1 MEEPRF
7 SARSDDGPPLAT
19 VPKLLYRSGAF
30 SNRRPIS
37 TNQWQSGLDESR
49 RLEMITFRLSFSHSY
64 LSRFLRSCG
73 GAAVDS
79 HERVHKA
86 ILCPKP
92 AWDWV
97 ASKTSPRRCNR
108 IVIAIMNPPRPP
120 PPPLLADSS
129 RYGSTLCR

>member
-1 MEEPRF
+1 
-7 SARSDDGPPLAT
+7 
-19 VPKLLYRSGAF
+19 
-30 SNRRPIS
+30 
-37 TNQWQSGLDESR
+37 
-49 RLEMITFRLSFSHSY
+49 MITFRLSFSHSY

-108 IVIAIMNPPRPP
+108 IVIAIMNPPLAPL
-120 PPPLLADSS
+120 PLLSS
-129 RYGSTLCR
+129 PIRHVTDLHCAGRPEIFLRHCIASVAKIPIRVWSRHSYSRIRNLYKKISQYKRNNC